1 MSLPDLNLLSP
12 SAADRL
18 ERESLDAY
26 PAPGLDA
33 GAAPELPR
41 DSILLGHLSDCPGLL
56 GTGQCDCGGPVDAPE
71 LISLPEPEPLP
82 EECGEAA
89 GTRTTG
95 LCSEGTHEVVPGTDC
110 PHCGADPR
118 CEDCPGRDDP

>member
-1 MSLPDLNLLSP
+1 MTLPDLNLLSP

-82 EECGEAA
+82 ECGEAE
-89 GTRTTG
+89 GTRCTDKECQHG
-95 LCSEGTHEVVPGTDC
+95 CPNPG
-110 PHCGADPR
+110 P
-118 CEDCPGRDDP
+118 DCPGKE